1 MVVDGA
7 NRENLIPTGWTVMR
21 SKTVSQHRRSAKIL
35 LALLIGLLPIEASAR
50 GRKYATYDGAVDFG
64 SQFLNLESGCFAVD
78 GSVSSGNFFED
89 LKRIDIGNQ
98 TEYRKEGRVLTEYP
112 DSITTSI
119 RIMGDECTPG
129 FSNPTLP
136 IFEGDS
142 YSMTFEVQW
151 KDGMQLTPA
160 VLFPAIAHC
169 VGTRIITNTSKD
181 STFPAVTCQM
191 TVQSRGVP
199 LMKHLIVSVFSPDGK
214 RLARLSAAP

>member
-1 MVVDGA
+1 M
-7 NRENLIPTGWTVMR
+7 
-21 SKTVSQHRRSAKIL
+21 SQHRHSAKL
-35 LALLIGLLPIEASAR
+35 FLALLIGLLPIGAGAR
-50 GRKYATYDGAVDFG
+50 SRKDATYDGAVDFG
-64 SQFLNLESGCFAVD
+64 SQVLNLQSGCFAVD
-78 GSVSSGNFFED
+78 GSVRSGNFFED
-89 LKRIDIGNQ
+89 LKRVDTGSQ
-98 TEYRKEGRVLTEYP
+98 TEYRKEGRVLKEYP

-160 VLFPAIAHC
+160 VLSPAVAHC

-181 STFPAVTCQM
+181 STSTFPALTCEM
-191 TVQSRGVP
+191 TVKSRGVP